1 MRRENDHPLQH
12 YLIAISSICLL
23 CVLVYSNTFNSPFVF
38 DDTRN
43 IEENRFIRLTDLDF
57 NKLYDAG
64 FKSPTLHR
72 PVVNISFALN
82 YYFGKY
88 DVTGYHVVNTII
100 HSINGILV
108 YFLALILF
116 KQLSEMPGQ
125 RILQFRSPA
134 LMSLFAAFFFVA
146 HPLQT
151 QSVTYIVQR
160 MNSMAVM
167 FYLLSLFLYISGRMA
182 QTRRR
187 RWPLLSGC
195 LVSWIMAL
203 GSKEIA
209 LTLPFIILLYEFYF
223 FQDLHIVWEKRE
235 IKYLLVPIAIL
246 SLTAFI
252 YVGAHPFDRILDGY
266 GVRDFTMWERVL
278 TQFNVVVFY
287 ISLLFYP
294 HPSRLNLVHQFPISH
309 SLSDPVTTLFS
320 VILIIGFIGLAVYL
334 ARKNRLISF
343 CILWFLI
350 TLAVES
356 SVIGLEMIF
365 EHRLYLPMFGFALIV
380 TYVLFFFLSQR
391 PLWFIPISILIIV
404 SLGTATY
411 LRNSIW
417 HDRITLWSDAVT
429 KEPLSPRAH
438 NNLGLALKEQGRL
451 EEAIG
456 HFSAALQ
463 IRPDHAHAHNNLGVA
478 LRERGRPGEAVG
490 HFSQALRIQPNH
502 ADAHNNLGLA
512 LQEQGRLEEAISH
525 FSEALRIKPNMIVAH
540 YNMGNALKEQGRF
553 KEAIGHFSEALQ
565 IKPDHAEAHNNLGIA
580 LANQGLL
587 KEAIGHFSR
596 ALRIDPR
603 LAEAHNNLGLALARQ
618 GNLKNAIIHFSEALR
633 IKSDYADARHNLGVC
648 LKEQERLKELGI

>member
-1 MRRENDHPLQH
+1 
-12 YLIAISSICLL
+12 
-23 CVLVYSNTFNSPFVF
+23 
-38 DDTRN
+38 
-43 IEENRFIRLTDLDF
+43 
-57 NKLYDAG
+57 
-64 FKSPTLHR
+64 
-72 PVVNISFALN
+72 
-82 YYFGKY
+82 
-88 DVTGYHVVNTII
+88 
-100 HSINGILV
+100 
-108 YFLALILF
+108 
-116 KQLSEMPGQ
+116 
-125 RILQFRSPA
+125 
-134 LMSLFAAFFFVA
+134 
-146 HPLQT
+146 
-151 QSVTYIVQR
+151 
-160 MNSMAVM
+160 
-167 FYLLSLFLYISGRMA
+167 
-182 QTRRR
+182 
-187 RWPLLSGC
+187 
-195 LVSWIMAL
+195 
-203 GSKEIA
+203 
-209 LTLPFIILLYEFYF
+209 
-223 FQDLHIVWEKRE
+223 
-235 IKYLLVPIAIL
+235 
-246 SLTAFI
+246 
-252 YVGAHPFDRILDGY
+252 
-266 GVRDFTMWERVL
+266 
-278 TQFNVVVFY
+278 
-287 ISLLFYP
+287 LFYP

-456 HFSAALQ
+456 HFLAALQ

-512 LQEQGRLEEAISH
+512 LQ
-525 FSEALRIKPNMIVAH
+525 
-540 YNMGNALKEQGRF
+540 EQGRF